1 MTGFVFLRVRA
12 HRLLLAAAVL
22 AVLLTTSVLAALTAF
37 SGSVGDAA
45 LRHTLT
51 HRSAVPA
58 SLVVSAQLDP
68 DERQPADAAARKA
81 ARETFDGLPVT
92 VRKLEASGPYALPRS
107 LQDPAA
113 RRGDPDLTHF
123 ASLDRS
129 RVRLTAGRMP
139 AAGAGKTGAPV
150 EVALPATAADA
161 LSLKPGARLRLT
173 DRLSGPAVEVVIT
186 GLYKA
191 ADQADPYWQLDE
203 LGGRG
208 VRKVVFTTY
217 GPLLTDPAVLGSG
230 RTSSGEVSWLAS
242 ADFRSVTTDRMAAL
256 RDAATAG
263 PKKLLAEPGFADGA
277 TAQTSLP
284 TVLEQIDRAL
294 LVSRSTLTIV
304 AVQLVLLAGYA
315 LLLVARL
322 LSSERAGETELLR
335 ARGGSRARIAW
346 LASVEAL
353 LLALPA
359 AVVAPLLSGPLTRL
373 LADRSE
379 LSRIGLRLDTGVTG
393 QVWLVAAVTALA
405 CALAVVAPALAAGG
419 GRRTTRSAALPGPV
433 RAGADLALLLV
444 AAVAYW
450 QLDRQTKGSGSGA
463 LSGDRA
469 GGLGIDPLLVAAP
482 ALALLAGTVLTLRL
496 LPPAARLAERRASG
510 GRGLATALAGWQ
522 FSRRPLRGAGPV
534 LLLVLSVAMG
544 MLAIGQ
550 SASWNRSQSDQAD
563 FRSGASVR
571 MTAGIN
577 TDPAKAPAYGT
588 LPGVREAAPAYRT
601 TVSLS
606 GERTAEILAL
616 DTAHADERMLMR
628 DDLGDG
634 PVAGLFD
641 TLTPPK
647 AARAGLPLPERS
659 TRLHFDV
666 RISAD
671 GAPREVSPSGMTAR
685 VSVLLEDRYGLP
697 YQVVAGSV
705 PVDGKAHPLSVAVA
719 PAGGFALT
727 GIELSGKQPVDDAES
742 HRLTV
747 SALRTTAADG
757 TERPVPV
764 PDGFRWRGEKT
775 EDALLDEPKPGTPL
789 TPAASAAAPLSV
801 GYSTG
806 SVTAE
811 DAAYAVPTIGVRL
824 TAARPGAPALNA
836 VATDAYLKA
845 TGAKPGQKADVTVA
859 GETVRVTITRTVH
872 RLPTTGPGSGSSA
885 ASAESQRARDG
896 GALLLDLRALGE
908 VFAARP
914 TARLTATEWW
924 LSTDPGRTAEVAAAL
939 RAQPDTDP
947 VQVQVRDEI
956 ADELVTDPLGAG
968 PQSALLAVA
977 VIAAALAAVGFAVTA
992 VGSQRERSAEFAVL
1006 RALGTP
1012 RRQLARMTAAEQG
1025 VLIAIALLVGALL
1038 GALLTRAVVPLIV
1051 LTGQAAQPVPPVL
1064 VRLPPGQVAA
1074 LLAGVAAL
1082 PLVIVAVLALRRADP
1097 ATSLR
1102 TQGDN

>member
-37 SGSVGDAA
+37 SGSIGDAA

-51 HRSAVPA
+51 HRSAA
-58 SLVVSAQLDP
+58 SATLVVAAP
-68 DERQPADAAARKA
+68 VEPAERDAADATARRAART
-81 ARETFDGLPVT
+81 TFDGLPVT
-92 VRKLEASGPYALPRS
+92 VRTLESTGPYALPRS

-123 ASLDRS
+123 AALDRS
-129 RVRLTAGRMP
+129 RIRLTAGRLP
-139 AAGAGKTGAPV
+139 SAGAGKAKGPV
-150 EVALPATAADA
+150 EVALPVTAADA
-161 LSLKPGARLRLT
+161 LGLKPGARLKLT
-173 DRLSGPAVEVVIT
+173 DRLSGPPAEILVT

-191 ADQADPYWQLDE
+191 ADQSDPYWQLDD

-217 GPLLTDPAVLGSG
+217 GPLLTDPAVLASG
-230 RTSSGEVSWLAS
+230 RLSTGETSWLAA
-242 ADFRSVTTDRMAAL
+242 ADFRAVTTGRMDAL
-256 RDAATAG
+256 HDAATAG
-263 PKKLLAEPGFADGA
+263 PKALLASPEFRDGA

-284 TVLEQIDRAL
+284 TVLEQIDRSL

-322 LSSERAGETELLR
+322 LSSERGGETELLR
-335 ARGGSRARIAW
+335 ARGGSRARITS
-346 LASVEAL
+346 LAAIEAL
-353 LLALPA
+353 MLALPA

-373 LADRSE
+373 LADRSD
-379 LSRIGLRLDTGVTG
+379 LSRIGLRLDSSVTG

-405 CALAVVAPALAAGG
+405 CALAVVAPALAASAGS
-419 GRRTTRSAALPGPV
+419 RRSTRAAALPGPV
-433 RAGADLALLLV
+433 RAGADVALLLI

-450 QLDRQTKGSGSGA
+450 QLDRQTKGSGGGA
-463 LSGDRA
+463 LSGDRE
-469 GGLGIDPLLVAAP
+469 GDLGIDPLLVAAP

-496 LPPAARLAERRASG
+496 LPPAAKLAERRAAG

-534 LLLVLSVAMG
+534 LLLVLAVAMG

-563 FRSGASVR
+563 FRAGASVR
-571 MTAGIN
+571 LTGAANG
-577 TDPAKAPAYGT
+577 DPAKAAGYGS
-588 LPGVREAAPAYRT
+588 LPGVRDAAPAFRT
-601 TVSLS
+601 TVDLS
-606 GERTAEILAL
+606 GERIAEVLAL
-616 DTAHADERMLMR
+616 DTAHADEHLMMR
-628 DDLGDG
+628 GDLADG
-634 PVAGLFD
+634 PVSGLFD

-647 AARAGLPLPERS
+647 AARTGLLLPKGS
-659 TRLHFDV
+659 TRLLFDV

-671 GAPREVSPSGMTAR
+671 DAPGKVSPSGMTP
-685 VSVLLEDRYGLP
+685 VLSVALEDRYGLP
-697 YQVVAGSV
+697 YRIAVGSV
-705 PVDGKAHPLSVAVA
+705 PVDGKAHPVSLAVA
-719 PAGGFALT
+719 SAGGFAVT
-727 GIELSGKQPVDDAES
+727 GIELSDKQPVGRAES

-757 TERPVPV
+757 TEHPVPV
-764 PDGFRWRGEKT
+764 PDGFRWQGAVT
-775 EDALLDEPKPGTPL
+775 ADSFGDVKPGAAIA
-789 TPAASAAAPLSV
+789 PAASAATPLAV
-801 GYSTG
+801 AYSTG
-806 SVTAE
+806 SVSAE
-811 DAAYAVPTIGVRL
+811 EAEYATPVLGVRL
-824 TAARPGAPALNA
+824 TAARPKAPALNA
-836 VATDAYLKA
+836 VATTAYLKA
-845 TGAKPGQKADVTVA
+845 TGAEPGQQIDVTVA
-859 GETVRVTITRTVH
+859 GETVRVTLTRTVD

-896 GALLLDLRALGE
+896 GALLLDLRSLGQ
-908 VFAARP
+908 VFASRP

-924 LSTDPGRTAEVAAAL
+924 LSTEPGRTAEVAAAL
-939 RAQPDTDP
+939 RKQPDTDP
-947 VQVQVRDEI
+947 AQVLVRDEI
-956 ADELVTDPLGAG
+956 ADDLVGDPLGAG

-977 VIAAALAAVGFAVTA
+977 VIAAALAAVGFAVAA

-1025 VLIAIALLVGALL
+1025 VLIAIGLLVGALL

-1064 VRLPPGQVAA
+1064 VQLPAGQVAA
-1074 LLAGVAAL
+1074 LLAGVAVA
-1082 PLVIVAVLALRRADP
+1082 PLLIVAALALRRPDP
-1097 ATSLR
+1097 AISLR